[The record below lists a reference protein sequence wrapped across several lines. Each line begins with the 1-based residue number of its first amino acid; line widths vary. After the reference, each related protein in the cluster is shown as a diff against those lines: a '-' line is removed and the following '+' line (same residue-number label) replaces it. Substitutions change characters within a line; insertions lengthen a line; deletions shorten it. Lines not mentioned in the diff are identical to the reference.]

1 LYYEFLFTYLC
12 SVKTKTTMPR
22 QRDENK
28 IGLIRA
34 AALKLVIQTGF
45 SGLKM
50 QDVAK
55 EAGIATG
62 TLYIYYPSKE
72 DLINELFVETKR
84 EIANVMLSPENQS
97 NTFYETF
104 KKMWFS
110 YFEFCVKNPEKM
122 LFVEQFL
129 YSGLISEQ
137 NITVTNKLF
146 EPLNVFLQNAQ
157 QQALVKELDAEILK
171 AHLQGAIHEII
182 KYLELNKQEM
192 TQSLQNQLFE
202 LTWNGIRK

>member
-1 LYYEFLFTYLC
+1 MQHQN
-12 SVKTKTTMPR
+12 KNTMPR

-28 IGLIRA
+28 IPLIQQ
-34 AALKLVIQTGF
+34 AALRLVIQTGF

-72 DLINELFVETKR
+72 DLINELFVVTKK
-84 EIANVMLSPENQS
+84 EIADVMLSPYNQAE
-97 NTFYETF
+97 TFYQTF
-104 KKMWFS
+104 KKMWLA
-110 YFEFCVKNPEKM
+110 YFEFCHQNPEKM

-137 NITVTNKLF
+137 NIAITNRYF
-146 EPLNVFLQNAQ
+146 EPLNEFLNNAQ
-157 QQALVKELDAEILK
+157 KQAIIKAIDAEILK
-171 AHLQGAIHEII
+171 AHMQGAIHEMV
-182 KYLELNKQEM
+182 KWLEKNKQNIEGTLM
-192 TQSLQNQLFE
+192 DRLFE
-202 LTWNGIRK
+202 LTWNGIRM

>member
-1 LYYEFLFTYLC
+1 
-12 SVKTKTTMPR
+12 MPR